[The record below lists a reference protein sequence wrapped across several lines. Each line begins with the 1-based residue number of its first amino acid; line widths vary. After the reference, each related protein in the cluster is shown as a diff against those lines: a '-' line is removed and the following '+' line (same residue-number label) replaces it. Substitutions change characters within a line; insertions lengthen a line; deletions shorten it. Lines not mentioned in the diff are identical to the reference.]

1 MVADVGRSTGE
12 RASRGDVETPRYQV
26 VSLQPNATQARN
38 LGVLIALATLLFGFL
53 GALAFGVAGGVAVAV
68 AGALGHAVA
77 RFVHLR
83 RLCPIAPGC
92 HDTPVQDSSPR

>member
-53 GALAFGVAGGVAVAV
+53 GALAFGVA
-68 AGALGHAVA
+68 LGHAVA

>member
-53 GALAFGVAGGVAVAV
+53 GALAFGVAGVFVV
-68 AGALGHAVA
+68 PALGYLFWLTQ
-77 RFVHLR
+77 R
-83 RLCPIAPGC
+83 PGWTAK
-92 HDTPVQDSSPR
+92 DTHRPR